1 MKLLFLKSLSNHPN
15 KQKKNQTNQITLI
28 LQLIITYR
36 VEPPGSA
43 KDHGPCK
50 SDNDCI
56 ETETCYKG
64 HCQNP
69 CEIAAICAPTAKCNA
84 KMHRPFCFCPKGHE
98 GNPSIKCT
106 QMEPRK
112 ILTLLTNI
120 FFLTFVCFF

>member
-1 MKLLFLKSLSNHPN
+1 M
-15 KQKKNQTNQITLI
+15 
-28 LQLIITYR
+28 QLIITYR

-69 CEIAAICAPTAKCNA
+69 CEIAAVCAPTAKCNA
-84 KMHRPFCFCPKGHE
+84 KMHRPICFCPKGHE

-106 QMEPRK
+106 QMEPCK
-112 ILTLLTNI
+112 ILTLLTRGPYRNWNGKTEI
-120 FFLTFVCFF
+120 ISVLTS